1 MHLSHLSAT
10 ARRGIRALSMTLA
23 IGTGLTA
30 LACAPAVHVTT
41 ATAPDVV
48 INGRETFRILDVPVR
63 RDGLSLAADDPML
76 VNSITNAA
84 LREDLTH
91 SFESRGYAPNVEHP
105 DFAVAY
111 YASTRDKLKISTWDY
126 GYTWRRWPREY
137 VDVDEYT
144 QGTVIVDVVDP
155 QTRTLLWR
163 GQGVADV
170 SNDPKKYTKE
180 LAKTV
185 SAILSKFPQAAP
197 RTTAGE

>member
-1 MHLSHLSAT
+1 LSST
-10 ARRGIRALSMTLA
+10 TRRTLRALSMTLA
-23 IGTGLTA
+23 VGTSLTA

-76 VNSITNAA
+76 TNSITNEA

-91 SFESRGYAPNVEHP
+91 SFESRGYAPSTEHP

-111 YASTRDKLKISTWDY
+111 YASTRDKLKVSTWDY
-126 GYTWRRWPREY
+126 GYTWRGWPREY

-170 SNDPKKYTKE
+170 SKDPKRYTKE

-185 SAILSKFPQAAP
+185 SAILNKFPQAAP
-197 RTTAGE
+197 RTTAGNNH